1 MKLHRLPAPLD
12 EILDQSVPTSGDW
25 DWALWGC
32 VDEVSDLEATLRTA
46 GDRVVLITADDTES
60 RLLAGGDTRW
70 LVPFAA
76 LPWTLGCAV
85 PRTSTPSTWGRVL
98 TEVNGVAWAA
108 VSPRPATVSRPAL
121 VPQPW
126 QPAAPVWRTLIRSA
140 VQSLKVSAAA
150 DGTALEA
157 GWLQLADDLD
167 GSHQCSQSI
176 EGQGRQQSGDYW
188 HAIMHRREPDYA
200 NAQYWFRQFGR
211 HDVIAA
217 LAEEV
222 PRVAAVH
229 PSSKFQAWQPRLVEN
244 GRWNPLAFV
253 TCCQEAAATDDASFR
268 VAVEELQYREMCLL
282 LRQTWRDATS

>member
-1 MKLHRLPAPLD
+1 MKLLRQTGLLCDA
-12 EILDQSVPTSGDW
+12 LDQPVPTSNAW
-25 DWALWGC
+25 DWAVWGR
-32 VDEVSDLEATLRTA
+32 VDEVADLEATLRTA
-46 GDRVVLITADDTES
+46 GDCVVVITADDTES

-85 PRTSTPSTWGRVL
+85 PRSSTATTWGRIL
-98 TEVNGVAWAA
+98 TEVSGVVWDA
-108 VSPRPATVSRPAL
+108 VSERPATVSRPAL
-121 VPQPW
+121 APQPW
-126 QPAAPVWRTLIRSA
+126 KPAVAGRRALIQPFQTST
-140 VQSLKVSAAA
+140 AA
-150 DGTALEA
+150 DATALEA

-188 HAIMHRREPDYA
+188 HAIMHRREPDYG

-211 HDVIAA
+211 HDVFAV

-229 PSSKFQAWQPRLVEN
+229 PSSKFQTWQPRLNAN

-253 TCCQEAAATDDASFR
+253 TCCQEAASTGDAAFR

-282 LRQTWRDATS
+282 LRQTWRDATGQH